1 MIYQGKFEIDKET
14 LKYYNELLQVDLDC
28 CSPYYNEDEIER
40 LDARIDD
47 YIGIGLVEFSNG
59 CYATIDIAS
68 GSSNYYENI
77 VLYDKNGDE
86 LDVSDC
92 TYELN
97 SVELYYDEDTYII
110 KFVGV

>member
-1 MIYQGKFEIDKET
+1 MIYVEEFKIAKEQ
-14 LKYYNELLQVDLDC
+14 LDYYNKLLQVDLDC
-28 CSPYYNEDEIER
+28 CSPYYNEEEIEK
-40 LDARIDD
+40 LNAKIDD
-47 YIGIGLVEFSNG
+47 YIGIGVAEFKNG

-77 VLYDKNGDE
+77 VLYNKDGEE
-86 LDVSDC
+86 LDVNDC

-97 SVELYYDEDTYII
+97 SVELFCDEDTYII